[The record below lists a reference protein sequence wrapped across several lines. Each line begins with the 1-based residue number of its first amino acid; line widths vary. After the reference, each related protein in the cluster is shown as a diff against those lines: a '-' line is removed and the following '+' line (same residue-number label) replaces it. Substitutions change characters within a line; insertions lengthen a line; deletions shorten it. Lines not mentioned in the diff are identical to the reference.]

1 MDILYRTF
9 KLKVAALKLTRYS
22 QDMKRQAIT
31 WIAIIAASLAL
42 GLFVDARANA
52 TLGKPQLEI
61 SSVDIPRS
69 HVQSSNGE
77 RGAALAA
84 LSDGRYLLGGGKN
97 GFALYLFDPANSSEK
112 ILGKVENYTQR
123 FNDSRFAITDIG
135 ILTQSANRVDAVVSY
150 PRYDRVR
157 DCVNVVL
164 GAYQIDLGAKPAV
177 KRTATWFTSK
187 PCVPV
192 SAVQHA
198 AGRIE
203 VIDKFSVY
211 MTVGDLGFTK
221 IDQVKTRQDL
231 GSVFNISKS
240 KVEKISQGH
249 RNQQGIVLIGTDLY
263 TSEHGPR
270 GGDELNLITAG
281 QDYGWPAVSYGQP
294 YSSGDY
300 VKPGVT
306 GSHEGFSKP
315 LTYWVPSVAPT
326 ELVQLPSTWGQWSSQ
341 IVMGTLREE
350 SLIFVQLIN
359 RTTVGEIS
367 TVSVGERIRDLEM
380 SKNGQIIATTDSGK
394 LLVIGPA

>member
-1 MDILYRTF
+1 
-9 KLKVAALKLTRYS
+9 
-22 QDMKRQAIT
+22 MKRQVIT
-31 WIAIIAASLAL
+31 WILIVVFAFAL
-42 GLFVDARANA
+42 GVLVDVRANA
-52 TLGKPQLEI
+52 TLGKPQLKI
-61 SSVDIPRS
+61 SAVDLPLS

-77 RGAALAA
+77 RGAAITA
-84 LSDGRYLLGGGKN
+84 LNDGRYLLGGGKN
-97 GFALYLFDPANSSEK
+97 GFALYLFDPATGSEK
-112 ILGKVENYTQR
+112 ILGKVENFTQR

-135 ILTQSANRVDAVVSY
+135 LLAQSANRVEAVVSF
-150 PRYDRVR
+150 PRYDRTR

-164 GAYQIDLGAKPAV
+164 GAYQIELGAKPSV

-203 VIDKFSVY
+203 VIDKANVY

-231 GSVFNISKS
+231 GSVLKISKS

-249 RNQQGIVLIGTDLY
+249 RNQQGILLIGSDLY

-270 GGDELNLITAG
+270 GGDELNLITRG

-306 GSHEGFSKP
+306 GSHEGFTKP

-350 SLIFVQLIN
+350 SLIFIQLTN
-359 RTTVGEIS
+359 RTTVGEI
-367 TVSVGERIRDLEM
+367 TAVNVGERIRDLAI
-380 SKNGQIIATTDSGK
+380 SKSGQMLATTDSGK
-394 LLVIGPA
+394 LLVITLAS